1 MAHNGEFLLF
11 FVGLG
16 VLFACVFGVYIIEDG
31 NIMIILHA
39 APFELITIFGAA
51 VGAMIIGTPKHILSK
66 LGGAFGQM
74 LKGPVYT
81 NDTYLEL
88 LCLLYQIFKL
98 SQAKGMLALEPHVE
112 TPHESTI
119 FSMFPTIKEDHHV
132 VEFICDYLR
141 MVTMGTDNPHQIEDL
156 INEELEVHHTEL
168 HSIAGVFSTMGDG
181 LPALGIVAAVLG
193 VIKTMAAIDQ
203 PPAVL
208 GKMIGSAL
216 VGTFLGVFLAY
227 GIVGPTANSLKALY
241 DQEGKIFACIKA
253 ALIAYLNG
261 HAPAIAVEFARK
273 ASPTHLRPSFYD
285 VEAKLG
291 ELPAPS

>member
-1 MAHNGEFLLF
+1 MF

-16 VLFACVFGVYIIEDG
+16 VLFGCVFGVYILIGG
-31 NIMIILHA
+31 NIMIILKA
-39 APFELITIFGAA
+39 APAELAIILGSAI
-51 VGAMIIGTPKHILSK
+51 GAMIIGTPKHLLSK
-66 LGGAFGQM
+66 IGGAFGVM
-74 LKGPVYT
+74 LKGPVY
-81 NDTYLEL
+81 NNQTYLEL

-141 MVTMGTDNPHQIEDL
+141 MVTMGTDNPHQVEDL
-156 INEELEVHHTEL
+156 INEELEVHHEEQ
-168 HSIAGVFSTMGDG
+168 HSIAGIFSNMGDG

-203 PPAVL
+203 PPTVL

-227 GIVGPTANSLKALY
+227 GIVGPIANSLKALY

-273 ASPTHLRPSFYD
+273 AIPSHLRPSFYD